1 MPRRILKCYTGTNLS
16 FNAGDP
22 MNPASWNATIGSN
35 VYNKI
40 NWDSASILSQP
51 TTSSVS
57 TASNPAEKGASA
69 GTVGQTKKKRDLI
82 GVPKIE
88 SNLKDQADSSV
99 YSELQTQ
106 QQKLTDKSST
116 DFSKKDIDSRN
127 AEAAKNRKK
136 YVDTSGADVSKGT
149 DYSGIIQG
157 AGQFAGQVG
166 QAFYQNSD
174 AAGFGANDTTHQIR
188 DSISDMALQSG
199 NPYLMAYG
207 AIGKV
212 TGGVTDALG
221 GRASDY
227 TQSQM
232 KAIGLGDDGGL
243 KAANWG
249 QHILN
254 SIPGM
259 ELLGNFNTKK
269 LSNAEISADSEA
281 VRGGYGGALA
291 QMDAASELGGTGLSW
306 MFGSAQD
313 RIEKKIQEAN
323 RKNQLL
329 TGISRAATLQK
340 QNDLSQEINSQ
351 NQKKYF
357 GSADIQLSKEGSK
370 VPENG
375 IETPSKE
382 DEKLPGIDTNV
393 IPEGALHAHKNHLE
407 EQNEGLDKVTEKG
420 IPIIAT
426 DEKGDYTQLAEIEKE
441 EIIFRLKLTKKIEE
455 LMEDGSEK
463 AMIRAGKILAREIM
477 CNTDDNTDEFLDG
490 DD

>member
-1 MPRRILKCYTGTNLS
+1 
-16 FNAGDP
+16 
-22 MNPASWNATIGSN
+22 
-35 VYNKI
+35 
-40 NWDSASILSQP
+40 
-51 TTSSVS
+51 
-57 TASNPAEKGASA
+57 
-69 GTVGQTKKKRDLI
+69 
-82 GVPKIE
+82 
-88 SNLKDQADSSV
+88 
-99 YSELQTQ
+99 
-106 QQKLTDKSST
+106 
-116 DFSKKDIDSRN
+116 
-127 AEAAKNRKK
+127 
-136 YVDTSGADVSKGT
+136 
-149 DYSGIIQG
+149 
-157 AGQFAGQVG
+157 
-166 QAFYQNSD
+166 
-174 AAGFGANDTTHQIR
+174 
-188 DSISDMALQSG
+188 
-199 NPYLMAYG
+199 
-207 AIGKV
+207 
-212 TGGVTDALG
+212 
-221 GRASDY
+221 
-227 TQSQM
+227 
-232 KAIGLGDDGGL
+232 
-243 KAANWG
+243 
-249 QHILN
+249 
-254 SIPGM
+254 M

-269 LSNAEISADSEA
+269 LSDAEISADSEA

-306 MFGSAQD
+306 MFGRAQD
-313 RIEKKIQEAN
+313 RIEERIQDSN